1 MTVSV
6 ALVDDHLVFREA
18 FRALLAATSEFS
30 VVAEATE
37 GKEVCPLFEAVKPD
51 VVVMDVTLPGTD
63 GLSAAKELT
72 SRHPGAKIMMLSAHA
87 VHDYVTRAFAA
98 GASGY
103 ALKSQAASAVIGG
116 LKSVARGDRYL
127 APELPSSLLMNGR
140 TRRKGAPGQLDGLS
154 NREREIFDLVVR
166 GHSNASIS
174 EELSISVKT
183 VETHRANINRKLAVH
198 SSTQLLRFAALRGLV
213 SE

>member
-37 GKEVCPLFEAVKPD
+37 GKEVCPLFEATKPD

-63 GLSAAKELT
+63 GLSAARELT

-103 ALKSQAASAVIGG
+103 ALKSQPAAAVING

-127 APELPSSLLMNGR
+127 APELPPSLLNNGKV
-140 TRRKGAPGQLDGLS
+140 RRKGAPGQLDGLS
-154 NREREIFDLVVR
+154 QREREIFDLVVR
-166 GHSNASIS
+166 GYSNASIS

>member
-18 FRALLAATSEFS
+18 FRALLSATSEFS
-30 VVAEATE
+30 VVGEATE
-37 GKEVCPLFEAVKPD
+37 GKEVCPMFEATKPD

-72 SRHPGAKIMMLSAHA
+72 TRHPGARIMMLSAHA

-98 GASGY
+98 GAAGY
-103 ALKSQAASAVIGG
+103 ALKSQAAAAVIGG
-116 LKSVARGDRYL
+116 LKLVARGDRYL
-127 APELPSSLLMNGR
+127 APELPPSLLTNGR
-140 TRRKGAPGQLDGLS
+140 TRRKGAPGQL
-154 NREREIFDLVVR
+154 E
-166 GHSNASIS
+166 NASIS